1 MLTYFLV
8 LLIPLALSGYSYFAS
23 YRIIER
29 EVQTSNATSLKL
41 MSSTLD
47 QQVETASNIGN
58 QLLSEQRLKQFINM
72 QTPENYRTTYQTELI
87 KLLTS
92 YCRNAAISDITL
104 YLPELDY
111 CVTARSAESLKRLYS
126 GLEFTRKDEIP
137 LDEWRSLLSELP
149 AMHITSS
156 SYLSYNNFGSK
167 SLVYAVSNR
176 DSYSKNSY
184 IVNIFISIRL
194 DNLDEILTDK
204 NVSSL
209 LIMERDGTPIENLG
223 APLSSAFTPSFD
235 PENSYQTLD
244 DESGEF
250 ICSYVPSTISGL
262 VYAAIAPK
270 HLYWNAKYSFTTVCV
285 ISITLACIIGIS
297 LSLYLLYKNYLPLN
311 SLLQSIADTETA
323 GPASL
328 DEYDLIS
335 QRFQKINLE
344 SVSIKDQN
352 LKQHSHLEEAYLRTV
367 LMGTNWE
374 TLDDVGMTVEERME
388 GKTLAL
394 VAVYAMNKDASLLA
408 SEDGRRVSLAFL
420 FDNVLDELLQFRFAH
435 EKTGFQDV
443 TVFLFTLEPQEV
455 KDFEEQIAPA
465 LTELRN
471 FFAQNLALSVQSVIG
486 NYAVDSSQLCDV
498 YQQVKL
504 THAQDSAGT
513 AVLWASSNDRPSVE
527 NLAMDAFVEPLCEAV
542 RQLSWNDAR
551 YISDAL
557 FRTLYESS
565 KSYTELQFYIIAA
578 VARLQDIHAAAG
590 NGGPDQELL
599 DEMQRLAQCRD
610 LESLRASFQSVLKL
624 LCDRHTDENPAAD
637 EGVYLRVQRYVHQ
650 NYSDV
655 NLSLAKISE
664 DVDLSPKYLSR
675 LFKIQTGKRLP
686 DYIAEVRIAKAKE
699 LIAQGDLTLN
709 AIAEQVGFGN
719 IKTFRRTFQKI
730 ENMNPA
736 ITSYPPTPTRN
747 NPFPAAPW
755 AESRTSSG
763 SSC

>member
-156 SYLSYNNFGSK
+156 PYLSYNNFGSK

-250 ICSYVPSTISGL
+250 ICSYVPSAISGL
-262 VYAAIAPK
+262 VYAAITPK

-352 LKQHSHLEEAYLRTV
+352 LKQHSHPEEAYLRTV

-471 FFAQNLALSVQSVIG
+471 FFAQNLALNVQSVIG
-486 NYAVDSSQLCDV
+486 NYAVDSSQ
-498 YQQVKL
+498 
-504 THAQDSAGT
+504 
-513 AVLWASSNDRPSVE
+513 
-527 NLAMDAFVEPLCEAV
+527 LCEAV

-730 ENMNPA
+730 ENMNP
-736 ITSYPPTPTRN
+736 SDY
-747 NPFPAAPW
+747 
-755 AESRTSSG
+755 ELSSDADQE
-763 SSC
+763 

>member
-92 YCRNAAISDITL
+92 YCRNAAISYITL

-156 SYLSYNNFGSK
+156 PYLSYNNFGSK
-167 SLVYAVSNR
+167 SLVYAVSNQG
-176 DSYSKNSY
+176 SYSKNSY

-194 DNLDEILTDK
+194 DYLDEILTDK

-250 ICSYVPSTISGL
+250 ICSYVPSAISGL
-262 VYAAIAPK
+262 VYAAITPK

-352 LKQHSHLEEAYLRTV
+352 LKQHSHPEEAYLRTV

-471 FFAQNLALSVQSVIG
+471 FFAQNLALNVQSVIG
-486 NYAVDSSQLCDV
+486 NYAVDSSQ
-498 YQQVKL
+498 
-504 THAQDSAGT
+504 
-513 AVLWASSNDRPSVE
+513 
-527 NLAMDAFVEPLCEAV
+527 LCEAV

-730 ENMNPA
+730 ENMNP
-736 ITSYPPTPTRN
+736 SDY
-747 NPFPAAPW
+747 
-755 AESRTSSG
+755 ELSSDADQE
-763 SSC
+763 

>member
-156 SYLSYNNFGSK
+156 PYLSYNNFGSK
-167 SLVYAVSNR
+167 SLVYAVSNQG
-176 DSYSKNSY
+176 SYSKNSY

-194 DNLDEILTDK
+194 DYLDEILTDK

-250 ICSYVPSTISGL
+250 ICSYVPSAISGL
-262 VYAAIAPK
+262 VYAAITPK

-352 LKQHSHLEEAYLRTV
+352 LKQHSHPEEAYLRTV

-471 FFAQNLALSVQSVIG
+471 FFAQNLALNVQSVIG
-486 NYAVDSSQLCDV
+486 NYAVDSSQ
-498 YQQVKL
+498 
-504 THAQDSAGT
+504 
-513 AVLWASSNDRPSVE
+513 
-527 NLAMDAFVEPLCEAV
+527 LCEAV

-730 ENMNPA
+730 ENMNP
-736 ITSYPPTPTRN
+736 SDY
-747 NPFPAAPW
+747 
-755 AESRTSSG
+755 ELSSDADQE
-763 SSC
+763 

>member
-1 MLTYFLV
+1 MPKFLHPLSIIKTRKSVLHRWMLTYFLV

-156 SYLSYNNFGSK
+156 PYLSYNNFGSK
-167 SLVYAVSNR
+167 SLVYAVSNQG
-176 DSYSKNSY
+176 SYSKNSY

-194 DNLDEILTDK
+194 DYLDEILTDK

-250 ICSYVPSTISGL
+250 ICSYVPSAISGL
-262 VYAAIAPK
+262 VYAAITPK

-352 LKQHSHLEEAYLRTV
+352 LKQHSHPEEAYLRTV

-471 FFAQNLALSVQSVIG
+471 FFAQNLALNVQSVIG
-486 NYAVDSSQLCDV
+486 NYAVDSSQ
-498 YQQVKL
+498 
-504 THAQDSAGT
+504 
-513 AVLWASSNDRPSVE
+513 
-527 NLAMDAFVEPLCEAV
+527 LCEAV

-730 ENMNPA
+730 ENMNP
-736 ITSYPPTPTRN
+736 SDY
-747 NPFPAAPW
+747 
-755 AESRTSSG
+755 ELSSDADQE
-763 SSC
+763 